1 MRQFILMFLFCSLV
15 FPVAAETVI
24 DKQGASSGGG
34 GQAQVN
40 TPTQSVDNKSNT
52 QTIIEQPEN
61 NLNVKLPKVDLDQYA
76 NELAEYQK
84 LQRENLILKLK
95 SENKKLEKEQGKS
108 GGDEEVSLIAV
119 FFNRGSA
126 KARVYDG
133 QVRTVSV
140 GDVVS
145 KKYRLSK
152 ISRDYIELY
161 SLDGGDE
168 KKFKVYL

>member
-1 MRQFILMFLFCSLV
+1 MRQSIVMLLFCSMV
-15 FPVAAETVI
+15 FPAAAEMVV
-24 DKQGASSGGG
+24 DKQAVASGGG
-34 GQAQVN
+34 GQSKENMPIQSAVSNSNAQ
-40 TPTQSVDNKSNT
+40 PISEPSEKS
-52 QTIIEQPEN
+52 
-61 NLNVKLPKVDLDQYA
+61 LNVKLPKVDLDQYA
-76 NELAEYQK
+76 TELAEYQK

-95 SENKKLEKEQGKS
+95 SENKKLEQEQGKS
-108 GGDEEVSLIAV
+108 GNNDEVALVAV

-133 QVRTVSV
+133 QMRTVSV
-140 GDVVS
+140 GDIVS
-145 KKYRLSK
+145 KKYRLSR